1 MVGVS
6 RRDIAAVARWFGGLG
21 MRLRAAILIGLAVAV
36 VGLAWLVLNARQEAR
51 LVHVDPDSLPSQPAL
66 MHYAV
71 DRGRG
76 LFRKNCSSC
85 HGPDGQ
91 GRHDLG
97 AANLTDK
104 DYLYGEGSVSDIET
118 VVLYGIRAPNGRT
131 WKLADMPAFGT
142 PKPYAREAA
151 IKPLSP
157 DDIRDMIQFLH
168 SVQGKPADATAATRG
183 AGVFAGRGGCYDCHA
198 GDGRGDPAIGGPNL
212 ADDIWLYGDG
222 SDKWIYDSI
231 ANGRA
236 GMCPAWADRLSTVKI
251 REVSLYV
258 YSLSHGGAQSSLAK
272 PSLP

>member
-6 RRDIAAVARWFGGLG
+6 RRDMAVIARWFGGLS
-21 MRLRAAILIGLAVAV
+21 LRTRAFILAALAVAA
-36 VGLAWLVLNARQEAR
+36 VGLTWAVFNARQEAR
-51 LVHVDPDSLPSQPAL
+51 LVRVDPDSLPSQPAL

-71 DRGRG
+71 DRGRS
-76 LFRKNCSSC
+76 LFKSRCASC

-104 DYLYGEGSVSDIET
+104 DYLYGEGDVSDIET

-131 WKLADMPAFGT
+131 WKLADMPAFAT
-142 PKPYAREAA
+142 PRPYAREAA

-157 DDIRDMIQFLH
+157 GDIQDVIQFLH
-168 SVQGKPADATAATRG
+168 SIEGKPADVVSATRG
-183 AGVFAGRGGCYDCHA
+183 AGLFAGRGGCYDCHA

-222 SDKWIYDSI
+222 SDKWIYQSI
-231 ANGRA
+231 AFGRA
-236 GMCPAWADRLSTVKI
+236 GMCPAWADRLSAAKI

-258 YSLSHGGAQSSLAK
+258 YSLSHGDGQPK

>member
-6 RRDIAAVARWFGGLG
+6 RSDIAAIGRWFGRLGARTRVLILAGVVIVAAGLVW
-21 MRLRAAILIGLAVAV
+21 AAAGVQAD
-36 VGLAWLVLNARQEAR
+36 AR
-51 LVHVDPDSLPSQPAL
+51 LVHVDPDSLPGQPAL

-71 DRGRG
+71 DRCRG
-76 LFRKNCSSC
+76 LFKSRCASC
-85 HGPDGQ
+85 HGADGQ
-91 GRHDLG
+91 GRYTLG

-104 DYLYGEGSVSDIET
+104 DWLYGEGEVSDIET

-142 PKPYAREAA
+142 AKPYPREAA

-157 DDIRDMIQFLH
+157 GDIGDVIQFLH
-168 SVQGKPADATAATRG
+168 SIEGKQADVLAATRG
-183 AGVFAGRGGCYDCHA
+183 AGLFAGRGGCYDCHA
-198 GDGRGDPAIGGPNL
+198 PDGRGDPAIGGPNL

-222 SDKWIYDSI
+222 SDKWIYQTV
-231 ANGRA
+231 AYGRA
-236 GMCPAWADRLSTVKI
+236 GVCPAWGDRLSAVKV

-258 YSLSHGGAQSSLAK
+258 YSLSHGGAQPK